1 MIAYVCGEGRGEMYL
16 DVSISVRGRRGR
28 LLPMAGDTDT
38 YIDTGTGTGTG
49 TDRNGDG
56 DADTQTQTQRD
67 GHTSVSARRASKP

>member
-1 MIAYVCGEGRGEMYL
+1 MIVYVCGEGRGEMYL

-49 TDRNGDG
+49 TDTETETE
-56 DADTQTQTQRD
+56 TQT
-67 GHTSVSARRASKP
+67 RRHRHRETGTRV